1 MTVSRNPLLDLV
13 WLVPILCT
21 LAVAQQT
28 RDSQSEPF
36 KIEVKVNRVLVP
48 VVVRDAQN
56 RAVGNLKKED
66 FQVLDQDRPQMI
78 SGFSVERRGPTT
90 NGTGSDNPPLAK
102 PDTNAQSSSAPQRF
116 IVFLFDDLHLD
127 ADHLGQIQKTVT
139 RVLAAY
145 LGDSDM
151 AAVVS
156 TSGSNSG
163 LTHDS
168 ANLEEAIL
176 ALKSHSLSL
185 HPARQCPDI
194 DYYEA
199 DLIENKRDSTA
210 LEAAVQQT
218 LACANLDP
226 QTNRNVAESMVRSTA
241 TSTLAAGDQDVRV
254 TLATIREFV
263 RKTGTLPGQRS
274 LILLSPGFL
283 TLSQEA
289 LTWKAQILDLAAQ
302 SSVTISTIDARGLYT
317 TELGASERGPDS
329 KIAMQTG
336 YESASHRA
344 SVGLNEDVMAELA
357 DGSGGT
363 YFHNSNDLEAG
374 LRNLTVTPEYVYVL
388 ELSLDNLKA
397 DGTYHR
403 LKVKVDRPGLQTQ
416 ARHGYF
422 APNPAAN
429 EKKPEQASKK
439 DKPAGIVAG
448 PASEVASTP
457 NTLTAP
463 TKGSQ
468 DKLVNRGLNWAPP
481 LVDEPLRNRL
491 SSTPCVLSDI
501 LDLAGTRA
509 NELYDSLESFSAQE
523 KIEYLE
529 SDHMGYQQDARTGT
543 FDYVVFFQQTP
554 GGTDVQESRKPKHGS
569 KLLTVFTQDVGLPV
583 LGLMFL
589 PEMQDA
595 YEISCEGAGEWNG
608 QRAQIIHFVQRK
620 DKPNHTL
627 SFRDS
632 KGAAHPARLKGRAW
646 IALDTGEVIH
656 METSLVEEI
665 PKAKVRHWYLSISYA
680 PVQFQT
686 QKSVR
691 MLLPQTVDAYFD
703 FEDHRTIVYHTF
715 TDFTLFSVQTDQVIE
730 TPKHP

>member
-28 RDSQSEPF
+28 RDSQAEPF

-48 VVVRDAQN
+48 VVVHDAQN

-66 FQVLDQDRPQMI
+66 FQVLDQDKPRMI
-78 SGFSVERRGPTT
+78 SGFSVERRGPTKIS
-90 NGTGSDNPPLAK
+90 TGSDTPSLATPNTNP
-102 PDTNAQSSSAPQRF
+102 QSPSGQRRF

-127 ADHLGQIQKTVT
+127 ADNLGQIQKKVT
-139 RVLAAY
+139 KVLAAS

-163 LTHDS
+163 MTHDS
-168 ANLEEAIL
+168 AKLEEAVL

-185 HPARQCPDI
+185 HPARQCPNI

-199 DLIENKRDSTA
+199 DLISNKRDGGA

-241 TSTLAAGDQDVRV
+241 SSTLAAGDQDVRV

-263 RKTGTLPGQRS
+263 RKTGTLPGQRT
-274 LILLSPGFL
+274 LVLLSPGFL
-283 TLSQEA
+283 TLTQEA
-289 LTWKAQILDLAAQ
+289 LTSKTQILDLAAQ
-302 SSVTISTIDARGLYT
+302 SSVTISAIDARGLYT

-357 DGSGGT
+357 EGSGGT

-388 ELSLDNLKA
+388 ELSLDNLKP

-403 LKVKVDRPGLQTQ
+403 LKVRVDRAGLQTQ
-416 ARHGYF
+416 ARRGYF
-422 APNPAAN
+422 APKLGND
-429 EKKPEQASKK
+429 EKKPLQESEK
-439 DKPAGIVAG
+439 DKPGVIVAG
-448 PASEVASTP
+448 PASESATP
-457 NTLTAP
+457 ANTPMAP
-463 TKGSQ
+463 KKESE
-468 DKLVNRGLNWAPP
+468 DKLVNRGLNWVPP
-481 LVDEPLRNRL
+481 QVDEPLRNSV
-491 SSTPCVLSDI
+491 SSAPCVLPDI
-501 LDLAGTRA
+501 LERVGTHA

-543 FDYVVFFQQTP
+543 FDYVVFFKQTP

-595 YEISCEGAGEWNG
+595 YEISCEGAGDWNG
-608 QRAQIIHFVQRK
+608 QRAHIIHFVQRK

-646 IALDTGEVIH
+646 IDSDSGEVMH
-656 METSLVEEI
+656 METSLVDEI
-665 PKAKVRHWYLSISYA
+665 PMAKVRHWYLSINYA
-680 PVQFQT
+680 PVQFQA

-691 MLLPQTVDAYFD
+691 MLLPQTVDAYCD

-715 TDFTLFSVQTDQVIE
+715 TDFTLFSVQTDQIIE